1 MVIIIQK
8 HETAS
13 FDKEIIKLTG
23 KTNPNFLF
31 IGLANK
37 YPDYYFEVMD
47 GIYNG
52 MYGCK
57 TDYLRYEEIKDKEI
71 TNKKIKNTDIIYVG
85 GGNTYKLMRLLK
97 FYGVDEMLV
106 NAYNDGKG
114 NWHTTEYGRK
124 RVFGELKQIKEQVPN
139 VNIEF
144 IEELERRDINE

>member
-1 MVIIIQK
+1 
-8 HETAS
+8 
-13 FDKEIIKLTG
+13 
-23 KTNPNFLF
+23 
-31 IGLANK
+31 
-37 YPDYYFEVMD
+37 MD

-106 NAYNDGKG
+106 NAYNDGNG

-124 RVFGELKQIKEQVPN
+124 RVFGELKRIKEQVPN

-144 IEELERRDINE
+144 IEELERKDVNE